1 MAISAEKSELL
12 SGGAG
17 EAFAHDSG
25 KTRLNEAV
33 TQFIADKDEWQMHDA
48 LVSLIEKGQLELAD
62 EPLRI
67 DPRAVWEPCRVSDPQ
82 IAEALLVLGGCA
94 KVAAN
99 AIMV

>member
-67 DPRAVWEPCRVSDPQ
+67 ELTRERFGNLVAFRIRRSRKRFWCWEG
-82 IAEALLVLGGCA
+82 ALR
-94 KVAAN
+94 
-99 AIMV
+99 